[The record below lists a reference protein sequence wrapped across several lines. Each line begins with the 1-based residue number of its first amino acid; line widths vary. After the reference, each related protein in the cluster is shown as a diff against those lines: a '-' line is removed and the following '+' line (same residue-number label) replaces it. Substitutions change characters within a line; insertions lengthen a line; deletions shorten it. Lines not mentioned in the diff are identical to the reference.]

1 MNPLR
6 TLILAA
12 AGNEALRR
20 VVATAPVSRDVVRRF
35 VAGETAAD
43 AIDVAGRLVGDDLRV
58 TLDHLGEDAATRS
71 AAERTVLAHLRLL
84 DELHAVGLAADV
96 EVGVALP
103 AVGLALNE
111 SLALTNASRICA
123 AAEQAGTTVTLDAR
137 RHDEVE
143 PTLRVL
149 AELRRAWPLTG
160 VALRAHLRRTPD
172 DCRELAGTRVRLC
185 EDACGG
191 TAHGDPASVA
201 FTDPHEVDLN
211 YVRCANTL
219 LEGSG
224 RPVFATH
231 DPRLVEIVA
240 ERARWYSRPVD
251 GFEYQLPY
259 GVRPAA
265 QRHLVA
271 EGHVVRV
278 RVPYG
283 DQWYGHVVRGLAER
297 PANAAPFL
305 RSLLGR
311 S

>member
-1 MNPLR
+1 MR

-12 AGNEALRR
+12 AGNEAVRR

-43 AIDVAGRLVGDDLRV
+43 ALDVAGRLVGDDLRV
-58 TLDHLGEDAATRS
+58 TLDHLGEDAVTRS

-84 DELHAVGLAADV
+84 DELHAAGLAADV
-96 EVGVALP
+96 EVDVRLS
-103 AVGLALNE
+103 AVGQALDE
-111 SLALTNASRICA
+111 ALALTNASRVCA
-123 AAEQAGTTVTLDAR
+123 AAEQAGTTVTLDVE
-137 RHDEVE
+137 RHDAVE

-149 AELRRAWPLTG
+149 AELRRAWPSTG
-160 VALRAHLRRTPD
+160 VALRAHLRRTAD

-185 EDACGG
+185 
-191 TAHGDPASVA
+191 GDPAGGEPGSVA
-201 FTDPHEVDLN
+201 LTDPHEVDLN

-219 LEGSG
+219 LEAPGH
-224 RPVFATH
+224 PVFATR
-231 DPRLVEIVA
+231 DPRLLEIVA
-240 ERARWYSRPVD
+240 ERARWYGRPVD
-251 GFEYQLPY
+251 SFECQLPY
-259 GVRPAA
+259 GVRPVA

-278 RVPYG
+278 HVPYG
-283 DQWYGHVVRGLAER
+283 DQWYGHLVRRLAER
-297 PANAAPFL
+297 PADAASFL